1 LKLNKENLIMAV
13 FQIDF
18 FSQSLRRKVPLAAVI
33 PLDAPPEFAPNLPDT
48 FRAVFLLHGY
58 SGGHLDWL
66 HSAPL
71 NELATRHGLALIM
84 PAGENSFYLNDET
97 RCALYEDFICG
108 EVPTFCRKIFPL
120 SPKAEDTT
128 VAGLSMGGFGA
139 IHSGLAHPEIFGNI
153 IALSSALI
161 TEEVSKMKE
170 GQGNGIAPYSY
181 YHHVFGPP
189 EKLLGSHND
198 PKALARKLAGKPE
211 PLPKLYMACGS
222 EDFLIEENRDFH
234 RFLQDL
240 RFKHEYV
247 EGPGAH
253 DWLFWNVYLP
263 KALTWL
269 DTERGKK

>member
-1 LKLNKENLIMAV
+1 MAV

-18 FSQSLRRKVPLAAVI
+18 FSQSLRRKTPLAAVV
-33 PLDAPPEFAPNLPDT
+33 PLDAPPEIMPNLPDT
-48 FRAVFLLHGY
+48 FRLVFLLHGY

-66 HSAPL
+66 YGAPI
-71 NELATRHGLALIM
+71 NELAARHGLAMIM

-108 EVPTFCRKIFPL
+108 ELPAFCRKIFPL
-120 SPKAEDTT
+120 SSRVEDTT

-139 IHSGLAHPEIFGNI
+139 IHSGFAHPEVFGNI

-161 TEEVSKMKE
+161 TGEVSKMKE
-170 GQGNGIAPYSY
+170 GQGNEIAPYSY

-198 PKALARKLAGKPE
+198 PKALVRELTEKREL
-211 PLPKLYMACGS
+211 LPKLYMACGT

-240 RFKHEYV
+240 GFIHEYV
-247 EGPGAH
+247 EGPGVH
-253 DWLFWNVYLP
+253 DWQFWNTYLA
-263 KALTWL
+263 KSLMWL
-269 DTERGKK
+269 DEQRGKI